1 MEETGGV
8 DSFSWPKPG
17 LNGQRADMKGGREG
31 GKEEGR
37 RLKCFSAKPL
47 SIERRPVKRDMI
59 SVNRPHASRTRSLR
73 PSPFLPLSLPI
84 PQSSFSPVKSLGV
97 AVQRL
102 QERASPIDSIFSSP
116 FLSPSFH
123 VSISSSTWAR
133 KRQKGQITQASED

>member
-17 LNGQRADMKGGREG
+17 LNGQRADMKGGRGG

-37 RLKCFSAKPL
+37 RSKCFSAKPP
-47 SIERRPVKRDMI
+47 SIERRPVKRDII

-73 PSPFLPLSLPI
+73 PSPFFPLSLPI
-84 PQSSFSPVKSLGV
+84 PQSSFSPVKPLGA

-102 QERASPIDSIFSSP
+102 QERACLITASSP
-116 FLSPSFH
+116 LPSFLLL
-123 VSISSSTWAR
+123 STSR
-133 KRQKGQITQASED
+133 FPLRRGLGRGRRVK